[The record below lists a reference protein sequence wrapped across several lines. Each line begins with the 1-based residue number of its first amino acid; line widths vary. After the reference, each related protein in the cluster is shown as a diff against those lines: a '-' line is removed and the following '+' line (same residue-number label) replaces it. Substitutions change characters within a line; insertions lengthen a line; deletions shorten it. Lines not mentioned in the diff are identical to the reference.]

1 MKSLFR
7 LTVVEAKLYLR
18 EPMAAFFTLAYA
30 PMILILFGFIY
41 GNEPTPFFGGLG
53 FIDSMLPAYMS
64 LIIVTVGL
72 MSVPI
77 STAEDREKGVLRRFY
92 ATPASPAVYL
102 FSNIFVYYLMSLAG
116 VILLFMVG
124 KFMYSARFEGNI
136 FSLFAAFTLCSLSFF
151 SFGYMIA
158 SLAPTARTAQI
169 VGMVLAF
176 PMMFLSG
183 ATIPI
188 EVLTGKV
195 TSISK
200 YIPLYYVVTLMKGLW
215 QGHSWSEYWLNLAV
229 IAGMLVVGAA
239 ISVKTFRWE

>member
-1 MKSLFR
+1 MFDKF
-7 LTVVEAKLYLR
+7 
-18 EPMAAFFTLAYA
+18 PH
-30 PMILILFGFIY
+30 LI
-41 GNEPTPFFGGLG
+41 
-53 FIDSMLPAYMS
+53 
-64 LIIVTVGL
+64 V
-72 MSVPI
+72 
-77 STAEDREKGVLRRFY
+77 
-92 ATPASPAVYL
+92 

-116 VILLFMVG
+116 VIMLFLVG
-124 KFMYSARFEGNI
+124 KFMFKAQFGGNI

-151 SFGYMIA
+151 SFGYTIA

-183 ATIPI
+183 ATIPM
-188 EVLTGKV
+188 EVFADKV
-195 TSISK
+195 TNISK